1 MRCHI
6 VAIEIL
12 VNLEKLIHHPVE
24 DNFGIPVPIVSN
36 LDERSRIHAVLIGAD
51 GMIVQRFV

>member
-1 MRCHI
+1 MRCQI

-12 VNLEKLIHHPVE
+12 VNLEELIHNPVE
-24 DNFGIPVPIVSN
+24 DNFGIPVPIVGN
-36 LDERSRIHAVLIGAD
+36 LDERTRIHAVRIGAD